1 MFDDATG
8 EAYLCLGDVVGASLP
23 RMRVVV
29 RPGIVRGSDNRNDHC
44 PGT

>member
-8 EAYLCLGDVVGASLP
+8 EAYLCLGDVGGASLP

-29 RPGIVRGSDNRNDHC
+29 RPGLVRGSDNRNDHC